1 MDENLRRE
9 MHDLLDAWA
18 QAIVANDPDRIGSY
32 AEEGWTLIGTGGAIS
47 RERYL
52 GVVASGE
59 LTHEQMSFEILD
71 LWDRG
76 DFVVVLAHGI
86 NSGHWKGQQ
95 FHEDEYVTEV
105 FARHDD
111 GWKCV
116 VSALTPRRK
125 D

>member
-9 MHDLLDAWA
+9 MHELLDDWA
-18 QAIVANDPDRIGSY
+18 QAIVANDPERIASY
-32 AEEGWTLIGTGGAIS
+32 AEEGWTLIGTGGAMP
-47 RERYL
+47 RERFL
-52 GVVASGE
+52 GLVASGE
-59 LTHEQMSFEILD
+59 LTHEEMRFEILD
-71 LWDRG
+71 VWDRG
-76 DFVVVLAHGI
+76 DLVVVLAHGT

-116 VSALTPRRK
+116 VSTLTPRRT